1 MKMWKDL
8 IVHILFFFLQIRYA
22 IEITDNFYNYVR
34 EIIGIEFKYALDE
47 IVNKKKNK
55 KESLEQVLEYKQFY
69 DTDRKANYYGMVKKG
84 TMVKH
89 GYGHLIYDKDTHEKQ
104 AAYIVG
110 EWKDNMLTGY
120 GKYVHFDGVA
130 YYEGEFLDFKYH
142 GQGKYVWN
150 KSVTVVFEGKF
161 EYDKPVGNGFMTI
174 DKSTFEVD
182 CVEGNFVKKNKIFLN
197 KNEYRIFKQL
207 KIN

>member
-1 MKMWKDL
+1 MWKDY
-8 IVHILFFFLQIRYA
+8 IVNFFLYLSQISLLKYYFEFYSKETISA
-22 IEITDNFYNYVR
+22 MNSIMIVYNY
-34 EIIGIEFKYALDE
+34 E
-47 IVNKKKNK
+47 NKK
-55 KESLEQVLEYKQFY
+55 VLEYKQFY

-89 GYGHLIYDKDTHEKQ
+89 GYGHLIYDKDAHEKQ

-130 YYEGEFLDFKYH
+130 YYEGEFLDYKYH

-197 KNEYRIFKQL
+197 KNEYNIFKQL

>member
-1 MKMWKDL
+1 MWKDY
-8 IVHILFFFLQIRYA
+8 IVNFFLYLSQISLLKYFFEFYSKETISA
-22 IEITDNFYNYVR
+22 MNSIMIVYNY
-34 EIIGIEFKYALDE
+34 E
-47 IVNKKKNK
+47 NKKALK
-55 KESLEQVLEYKQFY
+55 QVLEYKQFY
-69 DTDRKANYYGMVKKG
+69 DTDRKANYYGMVIND
-84 TMVKH
+84 TMIKH

-130 YYEGEFLDFKYH
+130 YYEGEFLDYKYH